1 MRQRLRHPRAR
12 TSSRARTRSRSG
24 AQIIPVIR
32 IVIQKLLMGAE
43 RTSPRISTLLSS
55 PLCWRLLVVAALLV
69 VVPLRQL
76 IKIWLAEP
84 HTSAGAGRSA
94 ALADQHAARARY
106 SLTPGRAR
114 VVARAEWL
122 RWRLRGEGRYHPSR
136 SQRAPIAIL
145 EQCPPLAAS
154 PPLLHDIGA
163 WTSRPHPLDPSLDGE
178 NVKSLTGR
186 SWINVLPRQPPPH
199 YMT

>member
-12 TSSRARTRSRSG
+12 TSSRASTRSRSG

-43 RTSPRISTLLSS
+43 PTSPRISTLLSS
-55 PLCWRLLVVAALLV
+55 PLCWSSSTLLLVVAALLV

-163 WTSRPHPLDPSLDGE
+163 WTSRPRPQD
-178 NVKSLTGR
+178 
-186 SWINVLPRQPPPH
+186 
-199 YMT
+199 